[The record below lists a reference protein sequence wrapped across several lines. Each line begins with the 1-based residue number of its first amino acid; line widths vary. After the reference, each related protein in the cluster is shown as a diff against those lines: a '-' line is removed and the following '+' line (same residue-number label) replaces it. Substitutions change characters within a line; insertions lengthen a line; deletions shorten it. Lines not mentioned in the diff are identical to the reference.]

1 MDVNL
6 SKKKVAGFLGQSYVL
21 IPRKVLEMLFHGKGR
36 DRSVGMVYLAL
47 FSEVFFKDGQ
57 VYFNNRCYTCKR
69 GEYIGLRENLAKSC
83 EMSLTTLDR
92 NLVWLKE
99 RELIGMKRLNG
110 GVCISLC
117 GYDSIMGIRRK
128 EAGKEAPEQSAFLAL
143 EEAERRMGGRSM
155 QFDCCTADGE
165 GGLQ

>member
-69 GEYIGLRENLAKSC
+69 GEYIGLRENLADNFGPKSC
-83 EMSLTTLDR
+83 LVERKGIDR
-92 NLVWLKE
+92 DEAAKWRGLY
-99 RELIGMKRLNG
+99 
-110 GVCISLC
+110 ISLR
-117 GYDSIMGIRRK
+117 IR
-128 EAGKEAPEQSAFLAL
+128 
-143 EEAERRMGGRSM
+143 
-155 QFDCCTADGE
+155 FDHGDPS
-165 GGLQ
+165 